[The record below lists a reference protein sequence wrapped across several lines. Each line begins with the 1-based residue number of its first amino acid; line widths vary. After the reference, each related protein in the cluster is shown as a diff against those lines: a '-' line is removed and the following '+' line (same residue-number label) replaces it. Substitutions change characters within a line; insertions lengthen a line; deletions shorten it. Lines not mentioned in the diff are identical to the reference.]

1 MDSSSNFFNYL
12 PNILKPPSHFL
23 PSQCGHYLLVIIFVK
38 NKKRYLFQRKSSDT
52 GKLLAL
58 EQLKGSTTTSRNVAQ
73 LVLNTV
79 LGSNSSGITTTDDD
93 DLARLSSLNS
103 SIKNSLGAVS
113 EGVELEDTWGTVPDD
128 SLGLSDS
135 LLVELD
141 GLLGAVKTHP
151 AVGDT
156 LRVNDLSGLSVG
168 SELIG
173 DDEVAGQ
180 DDLDVVGLSLLH
192 ELGDELGAGLVEDG
206 VADLGAGDDLLEGE
220 GHAATDDED
229 VDLVE
234 EVVDELDLVGDLGT
248 TEDGEE
254 GTSGVLKGLAEV
266 LELLL
271 HEETRG
277 LLGDLDTDHGG
288 VSTVGSTEGVV

>member
-1 MDSSSNFFNYL
+1 M
-12 PNILKPPSHFL
+12 
-23 PSQCGHYLLVIIFVK
+23 
-38 NKKRYLFQRKSSDT
+38 
-52 GKLLAL
+52 
-58 EQLKGSTTTSRNVAQ
+58 AQ

-156 LRVNDLSGLSVG
+156 LGVNDLSGLSVG